1 MPFPIGTQKPPKKK
15 KKITQALTFLS
26 LLLATRLCSWW
37 IGREDEELETEREKK
52 M

>member
-15 KKITQALTFLS
+15 KKIRQASTFLS
-26 LLLATRLCSWW
+26 RLFAKGLCSWW
-37 IGREDEELETEREKK
+37 IGGEDEELEREK